1 MTYTPQY
8 TYNPTLVLKAYF
20 SSIYIYTE
28 FRLDYLTF
36 KLISGSNRMLTTTL
50 GNFEREEEEK

>member
-8 TYNPTLVLKAYF
+8 TYNPTLAFKAYF

-36 KLISGSNRMLTTTL
+36 KLISGSNRMLITTL
-50 GNFEREEEEK
+50 GISESEVGEK